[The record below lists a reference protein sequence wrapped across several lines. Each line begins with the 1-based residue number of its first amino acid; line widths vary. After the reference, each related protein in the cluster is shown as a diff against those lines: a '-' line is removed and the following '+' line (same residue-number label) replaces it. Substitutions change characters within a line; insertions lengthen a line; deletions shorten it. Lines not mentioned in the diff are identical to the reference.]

1 MHTRTN
7 VPEHVD
13 QPKPRYI
20 GSNILEKHV
29 HGTHALELCYDRCLH
44 RRLSYELCIAMEHLL
59 CVTCTSRSKSVPD
72 SQKELIDSLSCL
84 YLVYI
89 TTNENYARFFRNRKW
104 HSHNLLT
111 FAMIE

>member
-20 GSNILEKHV
+20 RSNILEKHG
-29 HGTHALELCYDRCLH
+29 HETHALQLCYDRCLH
-44 RRLSYELCIAMEHLL
+44 RCLSYELYIAIEHLL

-72 SQKELIDSLSCL
+72 SQKELIDSLYCL
-84 YLVYI
+84 YLV
-89 TTNENYARFFRNRKW
+89 
-104 HSHNLLT
+104 
-111 FAMIE
+111 